1 MWTQQWVQYSEGQ
14 SSGDTSALERFLC
27 VSRDH
32 TAQFPGQDPGVGDLT
47 ALVDLAPLG
56 WRERTRSTHIS
67 LKHLYGIKKNNQPR
81 SQAQGFSYLKIY
93 FSLSFLSTGSHCG
106 S

>member
-1 MWTQQWVQYSEGQ
+1 MWTQQWAQYSEGQ

-56 WRERTRSTHIS
+56 WRERTKSTHFS
-67 LKHLYGIKKNNQPR
+67 LKHLYGIKKKINR
-81 SQAQGFSYLKIY
+81 GARHKGFLI
-93 FSLSFLSTGSHCG
+93 
-106 S
+106 